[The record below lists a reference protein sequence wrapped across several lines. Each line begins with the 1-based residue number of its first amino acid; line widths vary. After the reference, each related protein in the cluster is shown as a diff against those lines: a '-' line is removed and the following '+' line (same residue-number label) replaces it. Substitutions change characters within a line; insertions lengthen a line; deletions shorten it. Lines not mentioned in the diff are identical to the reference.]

1 MVLVTGDGDADD
13 GYPPP
18 PHLLLPLRTDQRRQ
32 TVRGGRLKPLGTDQ
46 LPLRQ

>member
-18 PHLLLPLRTDQRRQ
+18 HLLLLLRTDQRQ

-46 LPLRQ
+46 PALRQ